1 MAGLIPRPGVLI
13 CGASVACLFSALAVT
28 LTPRSAD
35 KPRLAVPS
43 EQGPAAMTE
52 GYRHLDG
59 DLKVD
64 AQHNLVI
71 DLGVRDYFDYF
82 LSAADR
88 TGVDRATMLLLEDA
102 DARLDEPALGQLQQ
116 LLGDYLDY
124 RRARQVLMDRP
135 YVPPRDPHLQ
145 REMLRQQARQLAS
158 LRRQYLD
165 EAVVEAFFG
174 AEEAYSRFILGTLDV
189 QLRADLEPAAR
200 LRALDEL
207 REQLPAEA
215 RETGRRHGRALGLQ
229 AEIDRLLRAGVS
241 EEQMRGFLTLHY
253 DPPAVERMLAEQR
266 EERLWRTR
274 YLDYRRQLAA
284 LRRSDLAPQEVAL
297 RATELRRSMFSG
309 EELLRVEHY
318 DAFANNKNEA
328 SR

>member
-1 MAGLIPRPGVLI
+1 MVAVILRPGVLVW
-13 CGASVACLFSALAVT
+13 GASFACLFAALALT
-28 LTPRSAD
+28 LSPSSAG
-35 KPRLAVPS
+35 KPGAVMNDA
-43 EQGPAAMTE
+43 QLPAAKE
-52 GYRHLDG
+52 DGYQNLDG

-88 TGVDRATMLLLEDA
+88 IGVDRATTLLLEDA

-124 RRARQVLMDRP
+124 RRARLVLMDRP
-135 YVPPRDPHLQ
+135 QVPPRDPHVQ
-145 REMLRQQARQLAS
+145 REMLRQQTRQLAS

-165 EAVVEAFFG
+165 EATVEAFFG
-174 AEEAYSRFILGTLDV
+174 AEEAYAHFILGTFDI

-207 REQLPAEA
+207 REQLPLEA
-215 RETGRRHGRALGLQ
+215 REPGRRHGLALGLQ

-241 EEQMRGFLTLHY
+241 EEQMRGFLSLHY
-253 DPPAVERMLAEQR
+253 DPPAVERMLTEQR

-274 YLDYRRQLAA
+274 YRDYRRQLSA
-284 LRRSDLAPQEVAL
+284 LRNSALDESEVGL
-297 RATELRRSMFSG
+297 RVAELRQRMFSG